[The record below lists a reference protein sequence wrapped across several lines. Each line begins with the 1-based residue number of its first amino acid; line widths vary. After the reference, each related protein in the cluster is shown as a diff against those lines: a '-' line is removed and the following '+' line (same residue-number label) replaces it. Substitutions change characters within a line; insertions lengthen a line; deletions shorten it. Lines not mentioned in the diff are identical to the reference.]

1 MTSGPAISLA
11 LAVEA
16 GDWGDAGAIEALAET
31 ALAAAARDLSERERP
46 ALSRHRARGFA
57 RAGR

>member
-31 ALAAAARDLSERERP
+31 ALAAAARDLSEREAP
-46 ALSRHRARGFA
+46 ALS
-57 RAGR
+57 